1 MIKEV
6 KKILE
11 RRNQLAIKAYDQFKQ
26 ITENLITS
34 KTDDINQ
41 ISYTLDFMLDFC
53 FDDKI
58 LQLYRKLCRYL
69 YSINANAAIDYVN
82 TYRQIWDEKGT
93 QFGNNDKEKKI

>member
-11 RRNQLAIKAYDQFKQ
+11 RRNQMVIKAYDQFKQ

-58 LQLYRKLCRYL
+58 LQLYRKLCHYL
-69 YSINANAAIDYVN
+69 YNINTNATINYIN
-82 TYRQIWDEKGT
+82 TYQQI
-93 QFGNNDKEKKI
+93 